1 MGLTSSGCF
10 TLFVNFPTFA
20 SSKFNTMFFIYRT
33 YEYLL
38 NSKEV
43 KTTLKN
49 ESDAKTYTLNIV
61 TIARDFLF
69 MPFGG
74 GLVKISRL
82 YDGEGNLI
90 KSSRYSKELKAQI
103 KEIKKESPIPYFRL
117 WKGFLFVLIA
127 LVITSA
133 IMGIKNKIDAN
144 DRAETAA
151 QMIVEL
157 TNIHPGQIFA
167 ASFFTDIEGNNI
179 NGLPE
184 GWVRVVKLDKDVLFL
199 QRSKQTVTTA
209 GLFDLEHL
217 VPILPNTEE
226 DWEPVAERFD
236 YRLIKQQLEES
247 PKKSRIDASYIE
259 EDHEKYRGV
268 VIAIK
273 GVKTTYQQ

>member
-1 MGLTSSGCF
+1 MI
-10 TLFVNFPTFA
+10 
-20 SSKFNTMFFIYRT
+20 FIYHT

-38 NSKEV
+38 KSKEI
-43 KTTLKN
+43 TATLKD
-49 ESDAKTYTLNIV
+49 DAQEKNYTLNIV
-61 TIARDFLF
+61 TIARDFLL

-82 YDGEGNLI
+82 YDAQGNLI

-103 KEIKKESPIPYFRL
+103 KEIKKESPVPYFRL

-127 LVITSA
+127 LVIASA
-133 IMGIKNKIDAN
+133 IMGIKNKIDSN

-151 QMIVEL
+151 QMIEEL

-184 GWVRVVKLDKDVLFL
+184 GWVRVMKLENDVLFL
-199 QRSKQTVTTA
+199 QRSKQTVTPA

-217 VPILPNTEE
+217 IPILPNTEE
-226 DWEPVAERFD
+226 EWAPVAERFD
-236 YRLIKQQLEES
+236 YSLIKQQLEES
-247 PKKSRIDASYIE
+247 PKRSRIDASYIE
-259 EDHEKYRGV
+259 QDYEKYRGV
-268 VIAIK
+268 VITIK
-273 GVKTTYQQ
+273 GVKNTYQQ